1 MFSVI
6 MIILAI
12 SVNILIASDWELV
25 GEAPGIKV
33 YVDKANTKKVN
44 DEFTTIV
51 KLVPSLNHQM
61 YRELTSKFKKFRYM
75 TSING
80 FDCDNTYEYTNYF
93 NTFYDKNDN
102 KIKTFSQQSFNQAP
116 EGSPMNA
123 VINYY
128 CK

>member
-1 MFSVI
+1 
-6 MIILAI
+6 
-12 SVNILIASDWELV
+12 
-25 GEAPGIKV
+25 
-33 YVDKANTKKVN
+33 
-44 DEFTTIV
+44 
-51 KLVPSLNHQM
+51 
-61 YRELTSKFKKFRYM
+61 M